1 MIKHKV
7 KYKKVI
13 AFLIY
18 NFVIGAI
25 LAPFIVFYGPFQD
38 IKVLAVGSIATSRH
52 PQVVQAFLS
61 QEEIDKIMNS
71 DSDQSVSNGEQIDFG
86 NRINDTAN
94 GIVIEDIQGQ
104 GFKGKVVLVKDPKQ
118 IKLAVTKDIGVVGE
132 RVSELVQDTGAVL
145 GVNAGGFYDPSGK
158 GNGAYPDGVT
168 IHNGQIVHNNIGN
181 QQTHMI
187 GLDNQGK
194 LIVDDMTANEA
205 LAKGMMEAVSF
216 YPDLVVDGKPVVQ
229 GSGGWGISPRTGIGQ
244 TADGTIILVTID
256 GRLPT
261 WSIGATLRSLMDVFI
276 NYHAVTAVNL
286 DGGSSTTLV
295 YQGKVINR
303 VCDLFG
309 ERYIPT
315 AFVVM
320 PKGK

>member
-1 MIKHKV
+1 MKRKV
-7 KYKKVI
+7 KYKKVL
-13 AFLIY
+13 AFVAY
-18 NFVIGAI
+18 NFFIGAI
-25 LAPFIVFYGPFQD
+25 LAPFIVFWGPFD
-38 IKVLAVGSIATSRH
+38 NLKSLAVGSIATSRH
-52 PQVVQAFLS
+52 PQVARAFLS
-61 QEEIDKIMNS
+61 QEKIDEIMNS
-71 DSDQSVSNGEQIDFG
+71 ESQVIAGGEQINSG
-86 NRINDTAN
+86 NKIIDNTN
-94 GIVIEDIQGQ
+94 GIIIEDIQGQ
-104 GFKGKVVLVKDPKQ
+104 GFKGKVMLIKDPKQ
-118 IKLAVTKDIGVVGE
+118 VKLAVTKEIGVVGE
-132 RVSELVQDTGAVL
+132 RVSDLVRDTGAVA
-145 GVNAGGFYDPSGK
+145 GINAGGFYDPSGK
-158 GNGAYPDGVT
+158 GNGAFPDGLTV
-168 IHNGQIVHNNIGN
+168 HNGEIIHNNIGN
-181 QQTHMI
+181 EKTHFI
-187 GLDNQGK
+187 GLDKQGK
-194 LIVDDMTANEA
+194 LIVDDLTPDQV
-205 LAKGMMEAVSF
+205 LAKGIMEGVSF
-216 YPDLVVDGKPVVQ
+216 FPDLVVDGKPVVK
-229 GSGGWGISPRTGIGQ
+229 GSGGWGINPRSAIGQ